1 MLQLD
6 FSDPVN
12 TLLTVA
18 IVLVV
23 VIWIAAELKLEGGA
37 RDAIRVVCALVL
49 SVLFMALMVTLG
61 LIVF

>member
-18 IVLVV
+18 MVLVT
-23 VIWIAAELKLEGGA
+23 VIWFAAELKLEGGA
-37 RDAIRVVCALVL
+37 RNAIRVVCALVL
-49 SVLFMALMVTLG
+49 SLLFMTLMFTLG